1 MFAFAG
7 RDDDRIDLG
16 MSNDG
21 GIVGGV
27 LRGADFLRQ
36 CGGFFGVLVGY
47 RDEAYCRM
55 SRRQLRAQAAD
66 TARADDGQTQCFAF
80 DDPLR
85 AAVVSAMR
93 GVALRTAFIV
103 GAAH

>member
-1 MFAFAG
+1 MLALAG
-7 RDDDRIDLG
+7 RDDDRVDLG
-16 MSNDG
+16 MGDDG
-21 GIVGGV
+21 VIVGGV
-27 LRGADFLRQ
+27 LGSADFLRQ
-36 CGGFFGVLVGY
+36 GRCFFGILVRY
-47 RDEAYCRM
+47 RDEPYCRV
-55 SRRQLRAQAAD
+55 SRGQLRAQPAD

-103 GAAH
+103 GAAD